1 MKHEKIGTHAPENV
15 RPGMLGGTPDYIA
28 ENGQNCNLKAALNAT
43 KGSGIQILK
52 DREFGHLLG
61 HPVVVVDQR
70 PGVTFVLLRT
80 LLKEFQNGR
89 QVSVLGRRPRGW
101 PNLDKEFLSLTGKG
115 IAARKYADGVLRLI
129 HDAGEREHQRRER
142 EVRLR
147 LAARAVSQ

>member
-1 MKHEKIGTHAPENV
+1 
-15 RPGMLGGTPDYIA
+15 
-28 ENGQNCNLKAALNAT
+28 
-43 KGSGIQILK
+43 
-52 DREFGHLLG
+52 
-61 HPVVVVDQR
+61 VVVDQR